1 MEYRNRERSR
11 IIAINPLRQWLYIY
25 FLITLLALYSIRA
38 HDTGPYN
45 HTESDWVT
53 VPDLD
58 LDDDGILNSVED
70 ENPDGDNDPSTHPTD
85 TDGDGVPDYL
95 DIDSDNDGIIDNIE
109 SQTTAG
115 YIPPSGEDTDG
126 NGLDDA
132 YEETPGS
139 CNGIDP
145 IDTDG
150 DGVDDYVDIDSD
162 NDGIIDNVEAQD
174 PHEYIAPC
182 GIDSDGNGLDDHYE
196 EHPGACGGLIPI
208 NSDGDRQPD
217 FRDIDSDN
225 DGIPDNVEGQTTAGY
240 VPPTEMDDDGD
251 GLDNAYEGSGDQGIH
266 PENTDGEDLPDY
278 LDDDTDNDLVPDN
291 NEGNDFNFDGQPDQ
305 MFTGTDTDCDG
316 LDDGYEGSDVNDGY
330 DVNDE
335 IDDPANDLPDTDGTE
350 DVNYR
355 DIDDDGDG
363 VDTPDEDAD
372 MDGDPTDD
380 DNNGNGTPNYLD
392 PTSCGLVAAD
402 QTFTV
407 ASGTSGV
414 VPDLNVLDNVTY
426 LGHPVDPADITLT
439 SEPTGGV
446 TINPDGTITIEEGTP
461 DCEVIV
467 EYTICIDTDPQCCDT
482 AELTVIIGP
491 LPVIDAVDDEFTVES
506 GSNGPQGDINVLD
519 NDTLGGEPV
528 DPADITLTSETT
540 GGVTINPDGTI
551 TIAEGTPDGP
561 VTVEY
566 TICQNSTS
574 PQNCDT
580 AEAVINIGDVVAPID
595 AVDDEFLV
603 ETGTSGVAPSIN
615 VLDND
620 TLGGD
625 PVDPADVTLTSETTG
640 GVTINP
646 DGTITI
652 EEGTPDGPVTLEY
665 TICEIANPE
674 NCDTAEVTVTIGPL
688 PVIDAVDD
696 EFTVESGSSGPQG
709 DINVLD
715 NDTLDGEPV
724 DPADITLTSETTGG
738 VTINPDG
745 TITIAE
751 GTPDGPVTVEYTI
764 CQNNT
769 SPQNCDTAEVVIY
782 IGPRPINA
790 VDDEFLVESGSNGII
805 PAINVLSNDTLGNEA
820 VDAEEVTLTSETTGG
835 VTINPDGSISV
846 EEGTP
851 DGVVVLQYTIC
862 ENADPEN
869 CDTAEVTI
877 TIGPIPPIDAVD
889 DAFTAETG
897 SSGELEGPN
906 VLDNDTL
913 GGEPVDPVDVIL
925 TSDTT
930 AGVTINPDGTIS
942 IAEGTPDGEVVL
954 EYTICQVTSPD
965 NCDTATVTITIGPI
979 PPIDAVDDDFSDNA
993 VDGETG
999 GTVPDSNV
1007 LDNDTLDGL
1016 PVTLSEVTISS
1027 DPSGPLSVNPDGTV
1041 SVDAE
1046 TASGTYTIAYT
1057 ICEIERPDNCDTAFV
1072 TVEVFGPIE
1081 VNQLVTPNGDGKND
1095 FLFIRNVDRTLTN
1108 TLRIYNRWGVAV
1120 YEGDDYNN
1128 QNNVFDGRSRA
1139 SATISVDDFLPD
1151 GVYYYIFDYQ
1161 TVDENTTDSG
1171 FIYISQ

>member
-1 MEYRNRERSR
+1 MEYRIRERSR
-11 IIAINPLRQWLYIY
+11 IIVKNPLQQWLCIY
-25 FLITLLALYSIRA
+25 LLISLLALYSIRA
-38 HDTGPYN
+38 NDSAPYN

-85 TDGDGVPDYL
+85 TDGDGIPNYL
-95 DIDSDNDGIIDNIE
+95 DIDSDNDGVIDNIE
-109 SQTTAG
+109 SQTTSG

-506 GSNGPQGDINVLD
+506 GSN
-519 NDTLGGEPV
+519 
-528 DPADITLTSETT
+528 
-540 GGVTINPDGTI
+540 
-551 TIAEGTPDGP
+551 
-561 VTVEY
+561 
-566 TICQNSTS
+566 
-574 PQNCDT
+574 
-580 AEAVINIGDVVAPID
+580 
-595 AVDDEFLV
+595 
-603 ETGTSGVAPSIN
+603 
-615 VLDND
+615 
-620 TLGGD
+620 
-625 PVDPADVTLTSETTG
+625 
-640 GVTINP
+640 
-646 DGTITI
+646 
-652 EEGTPDGPVTLEY
+652 
-665 TICEIANPE
+665 
-674 NCDTAEVTVTIGPL
+674 
-688 PVIDAVDD
+688 
-696 EFTVESGSSGPQG
+696 GPQG